1 MPRQEKKVD
10 SFLPAILSYIKIY
23 RAENQISPS
32 YTEIAEGVGIKAK
45 SHVHYYLNKLRDRG
59 LVDWQKGIPRSLRL
73 IEAIDELLNIPVM
86 GKIVASKPIP
96 MPTSDFAYYDSESTV
111 AVASSAL
118 PSSNDDLF
126 ALEVQGD
133 SMIDAMV
140 NDGDIVIIK
149 PCDSVDNG
157 KMAAIWL
164 TENDETTLKFFH
176 REENRIR
183 LQPANKT
190 MDPIYI
196 DNPQQ
201 VQVKGRVVKVVR
213 NYFDQH

>member
-1 MPRQEKKVD
+1 MATKANHKLD
-10 SFLPAILSYIKIY
+10 NLSSDILSFIKTY
-23 RAENQISPS
+23 RTEKQISPS
-32 YTEIAEGVGIKAK
+32 YSEIAKEVGIKTN
-45 SHVHYYLNKLRDRG
+45 SHVQYCLKKLRNLG

-73 IEAIDELLNIPVM
+73 CKVLDELINIPVM
-86 GKIVASKPIP
+86 GKIAASKPIP

-111 AVASSAL
+111 AVASSGL
-118 PSSNDDLF
+118 PMTNNDLF

-149 PCDSVDNG
+149 PCDAVENG
-157 KMAAIWL
+157 TMAAIWL

-183 LQPANKT
+183 LQPANKE
-190 MDPIYI
+190 MEPIYI
-196 DNPQQ
+196 ENPQQ
-201 VQVKGRVVKVVR
+201 VQVKGRVVKVIR
-213 NYFDQH
+213 NYFN